1 MLQTL
6 LKIGEWQSQGKS
18 EWDRFLEAPKVEKKD
33 NRGNEITNYVLP
45 IIIDLDEGG
54 VIIEKSNL
62 KEYRENIVSDLKAL
76 KIQGGNNKAI
86 YATVPG
92 SKLIQL
98 SKTFFGKETENSNEG
113 ELMEALIKD
122 NHINLNEKFE
132 SLLNKIFCLKKEF
145 LSEVLYFNKNKKVEE
160 ISIKSI
166 ESKFGLS
173 RLEKI
178 VLVYLEIKFAQIGI
192 KEPIAFAKLDQY
204 IGYLNNKFLGK
215 FKSKESPQ
223 NKLLSTCYASG
234 QQLDDVQELDLPRNG
249 YSLNSMFVTTTRNYA
264 SDFKE
269 KNFRVNYQLGKKN
282 QEYLSFAS
290 NFLLSQYKVKIAN
303 IDHVIIPSFQEIDDL
318 DLNSALTGIK
328 RKSDL
333 LFNFETLDN
342 MAQDIGD
349 ETSLIYW
356 INFIAFESDGKFFK
370 STETIKDV
378 SKFHFQNVL
387 KTFFNV
393 HKEFKEFDSFDWE
406 DLLIEYGKNFVFNFN
421 SVYSLIP
428 LRKDKE
434 RKNKALD
441 LFKAILEKRPVEK
454 QMLYGFFKELIL
466 CHYYERYNSYT
477 NIPKSKKDYLKRSI
491 KVSVFKYLAIIKVL
505 RNLKLF
511 NMEEYSE
518 TKHQENISLYEKSIQ
533 EFFEK
538 MNYSQPQKAMFYLGR
553 MLNSVEW
560 IQVQKKIKK
569 TVINLVNFNGLEKD
583 DIQRLRNDLINK
595 ARQHSKMGKVIFTD
609 GKFSELFDYNNWQM
623 SRNEAL
629 FFLLSGYSF
638 GTKGADA
645 EQRETIE
652 KEIEEIV

>member
-6 LKIGEWQSQGKS
+6 LRIGEWQSQGKS
-18 EWDRFLEAPKVEKKD
+18 NWDRFLEAPKVEYKD

-45 IIIDLDEGG
+45 IIIDLDEGI
-54 VIIEKSNL
+54 VIAEKNNL
-62 KEYRENIVSDLKAL
+62 KEYREKFVSDLKAL
-76 KIQGGNNKAI
+76 EIRGGNNKAI

-98 SKTFFGKETENSNEG
+98 YKTFFGKENENSKEG
-113 ELMEALIKD
+113 ELKEALKKD
-122 NHINLNEKFE
+122 NDNNLNERFE
-132 SLLNKIFCLKKEF
+132 LLLDKIFSLKDKF
-145 LSEVLYFNKNKKVEE
+145 LAEVLYHNENKAVEE
-160 ISIKSI
+160 ISIKSF
-166 ESKFGLS
+166 ESKFGFS

-178 VLVYLEIKFAQIGI
+178 VLVYLEVKFVSIGI
-192 KEPIAFAKLDQY
+192 KEPIAFAKLDEY
-204 IGYLNNKFLGK
+204 LGYLSNKFLGK
-215 FKSKESPQ
+215 LKSKEGPQ
-223 NKLLSTCYASG
+223 NKPPSTCYASG
-234 QQLDDVQELDLPRNG
+234 IKLDDVQTLDLPRNG
-249 YSLNSMFVTTTRNYA
+249 YSINSMFVTTTRNYA

-269 KNFRVNYQLGKKN
+269 KNFRLNYQLGKKN
-282 QEYLSFAS
+282 QEFLSFAS
-290 NFLLSQYKVKIAN
+290 NFLLDQYKVRIAN
-303 IDHVIIPSFQEIDDL
+303 IDHVIIPTFLKKDDIDL
-318 DLNSALTGIK
+318 KSTLTGIK
-328 RKSDL
+328 RKSDM
-333 LFNFETLDN
+333 LFSFDTLDHV
-342 MAQDIGD
+342 AQDIAD
-349 ETSLIYW
+349 ETYWVYW
-356 INFIAFESDGKFFK
+356 INFIAFESNGNFFK

-387 KTFFNV
+387 KAFYDV
-393 HKEFKEFDSFDWE
+393 HKELKEFDSFDWE
-406 DLLIEYGKNFVFNFN
+406 DILLEYGKRWRFNFN
-421 SVYSLIP
+421 SVYNLIP

-454 QMLYGFFKELIL
+454 QMLFGFFKELIL

-477 NIPKSKKDYLKRSI
+477 NVPKSNKDFLKRSI
-491 KVSVFKYLAIIKVL
+491 KVSVIKYLAFIKVL
-505 RNLKLF
+505 RNLKLI
-511 NMEEYSE
+511 NMEEHNE
-518 TKHQENISLYEKSIQ
+518 TKDQEGLNLYEKSIQ

-538 MNYSQPQKAMFYLGR
+538 MNFSQPQKAMFYLGR

-609 GKFSELFDYNNWQM
+609 GKFSELFDYNNWHM

-629 FFLLSGYSF
+629 FFLLSGYSY